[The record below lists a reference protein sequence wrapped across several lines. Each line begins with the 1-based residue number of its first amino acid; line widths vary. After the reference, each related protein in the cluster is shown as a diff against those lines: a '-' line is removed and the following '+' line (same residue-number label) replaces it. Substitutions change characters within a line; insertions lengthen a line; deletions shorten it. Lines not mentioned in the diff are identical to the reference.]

1 MNRSRRGLVRSRP
14 GLHPRTWVGWRPN
27 GAGLQKP
34 KHYRAMWRTVVEN
47 RRALPWAWRILR
59 KGVCDGCALGVS
71 GFRDWTMH
79 GVHLCTTRLELLK
92 LNTATAIADDALSDA
107 ETLARTSGPRT
118 LRELG
123 QIGRAHV

>member
-1 MNRSRRGLVRSRP
+1 MSASHRGSIRSRP
-14 GLHPRTWVGWRPN
+14 GLRPRSWVSWRPN

-47 RRALPWAWRILR
+47 RRSLPFAWRILR

-71 GFRDWTMH
+71 GFRDWRMH

-92 LNTATAIADDALSDA
+92 LNTATAIADDALADA
-107 ETLARTSGPRT
+107 DTLAREMGPRA

-123 QIGRAHV
+123 RLA